1 MEEEKKNIQSLT
13 KTSNSIISSFAK
25 MKFISI
31 ACIIGIFA
39 TAAFCVTYTLITV
52 NDLGKKIYVLDKGQ
66 VLTASRED
74 SSVNRRDEV
83 IAQSERFHTLF
94 FTASPN
100 RDVVQNN
107 IESALRLCADRSAY
121 TYYNAVQES
130 GFYRLVSQS
139 NAVQEIVVD
148 SVKVD
153 MRSYPYQTMTYSSL
167 YVTRATMVVKS
178 LLVTRMNFVEVPRDM
193 TNLNGLKI
201 ENFEVVRKEE
211 IERRNRVN

>member
-1 MEEEKKNIQSLT
+1 MEEKKNIQSLVKST
-13 KTSNSIISSFAK
+13 NTIMSSFAR
-25 MKFISI
+25 MKFITI
-31 ACIIGIFA
+31 LCIVGMFA
-39 TAAFCVTYTLITV
+39 TALFCVALTLYKV
-52 NDLGKKIYVLDKGQ
+52 NELGRKVYVLDKGQ

-74 SSVNRRDEV
+74 ASVNRRDEV

-121 TYYNAVQES
+121 NYYNDLQES
-130 GFYRLVSQS
+130 GFYRRVSQS

-167 YVTRATMVVKS
+167 YVTRASMVVRS
-178 LLVTRMNFVEVPRDM
+178 LLITKMNFVEVPRDM

-201 ENFEVVRKEE
+201 ENFEVVRNEE
-211 IERRNRVN
+211 LERRNRVN